1 MPRFIDAEMACDEV
15 DKGDLLVGN
24 NADFAKEIIR
34 RTPSVNVVGVTRCS
48 NCQRSRPMI
57 FDGYYY
63 CKRDRVPRKA
73 DDFCSR
79 AKMKGETNE

>member
-34 RTPSVNVVGVTRCS
+34 RTPSVDVVGVVRCGK
-48 NCQRSRPMI
+48 CKRSRPMI
-57 FDGYYY
+57 FNGYYY
-63 CKRDRVPRKA
+63 CKRYRVCRKA

-79 AKMKGETNE
+79 GKQKDGDS